1 MTEIKNIHGEV
12 IFTSANPDDTFKE
25 SVEQAVEANVSLM
38 KADLQGADLKLADLR
53 EANLVGAELVRA
65 DLKGADLQGADL
77 RGADLR
83 EANLVGANLHN
94 AKIQMGNRVFVL
106 KEEGTDETA

>member
-1 MTEIKNIHGEV
+1 MTEIKNIYGEV

-25 SVEQAVEANVSLM
+25 SVEQAVEANVPLHRANLRGTDLR
-38 KADLQGADLKLADLR
+38 KANLPNADLSGADLDS
-53 EANLVGAELVRA
+53 ANL
-65 DLKGADLQGADL
+65 
-77 RGADLR
+77 RG
-83 EANLVGANLHN
+83 